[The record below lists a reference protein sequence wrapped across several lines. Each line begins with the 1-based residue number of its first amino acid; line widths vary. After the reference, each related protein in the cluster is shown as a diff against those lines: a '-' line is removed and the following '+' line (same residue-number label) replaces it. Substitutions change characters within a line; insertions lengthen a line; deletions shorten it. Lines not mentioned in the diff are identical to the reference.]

1 MPRPATAILLSLG
14 AGLVAGLMFASM
26 ASGGRLSMLLG
37 CLLPL
42 PLFMAGLALGLP
54 AAGIAAVAGALVGFG
69 FGGAYAGLW
78 FALVVGLPVTVLCR
92 QALLSRDT
100 PSAVGELVGAPGAV
114 VTEWY
119 PPGALLAWA
128 TGLCVALLS
137 LLFLW
142 FAAED
147 GGLKGVLGRQAD
159 RVVDAIVQQA
169 PSMVP
174 AGGEEQFRLRAR
186 FFAELAP
193 ASMAVLWM
201 AMMLTNGAVAQW
213 GVTRMGRN
221 LRPTPAYAEAR
232 LPVGFAVALALSLL
246 LAMLS
251 GGFGYYGAT
260 LAAAL
265 AVPYVVIGLA
275 AMHVMTRGRPSRVPV
290 LVLTY
295 LCLIT
300 FTFPLVL
307 LGLAD
312 QLFDLRGRYGPRTT
326 T

>member
-1 MPRPATAILLSLG
+1 MPRPAVAILLSLG

-37 CLLPL
+37 FLLPL
-42 PLFMAGLALGLP
+42 PPLVAGLALGLP
-54 AAGIAAVAGALVGFG
+54 AAGIAAVTGALVGFG
-69 FGGAYAGLW
+69 FGGVYAGLW
-78 FALVVGLPVTVLCR
+78 FALVIGLPVTVLVR

-100 PSAVGELVGAPGAV
+100 PSAVGALVGAPGAV

-119 PPGALLAWA
+119 PPGALLGWA
-128 TGLCVALLS
+128 TGMCVALLS
-137 LLFLW
+137 VLFLW
-142 FAAED
+142 FAGED
-147 GGLKGVLGRQAD
+147 GGLKGVLGRQAE

-174 AGGEEQFRLRAR
+174 AGGEEKFRLRAR

-193 ASMAVLWM
+193 ASIAVLWM
-201 AMMLTNGAVAQW
+201 AMMLANGVVAQW
-213 GVTRMGRN
+213 GVARMGRN
-221 LRPTPAYAEAR
+221 LRPTPAYASAR
-232 LPVGFAVALALSLL
+232 LPVAFAIALGAALL

-251 GGFGYYGAT
+251 GGLGYYGAT
-260 LAAAL
+260 VAAVLAI
-265 AVPYVVIGLA
+265 PYVALGLA
-275 AMHVMTRGRPSRVPV
+275 AMHVITRGRSSRVPV

-312 QLFDLRGRYGPRTT
+312 QLFDLRGRFGPTT